1 MAHLC
6 PHQHVWTFDNFLRP
20 LLHNPEKL
28 FSPYVKSGMRV
39 MDVGC
44 GAGFAVLGMA
54 KLVGETG
61 KVIAVDVQPE
71 MLAKV
76 ERRKQKAGFQNRIET
91 HLSRTD
97 ALQVSGSFDFV
108 NAFYMAHEVP
118 DTDHFLHQ
126 IYDCLTPDGAFLIV
140 EPKFHVS
147 KNRFHAMLKAA
158 KKVGFKEASH
168 PQILFSRAVVLSK
181 RFKRKDEKLINSI
194 SKYKNK

>member
-6 PHQHVWTFDNFLRP
+6 SHQHVWTFDNFLRP

-28 FSPYVKSGMRV
+28 FSPYVKPGMRV

-54 KLVGETG
+54 KLVGKTG

-76 ERRKQKAGFQNRIET
+76 EKRKQKAGFQNRIET
-91 HLSRTD
+91 HLSRAD

-118 DTDHFLHQ
+118 DTDHFLRE
-126 IYDCLTPDGAFLIV
+126 IYECLGPDGAFLIV

-147 KNRFHAMLKAA
+147 KNRFHAMLETAR
-158 KKVGFKEASH
+158 KVGFKESGH
-168 PQILFSRAVVLSK
+168 PQILFSRSVVLARSSK
-181 RFKRKDEKLINSI
+181 PSRMMDS
-194 SKYKNK
+194 

>member
-1 MAHLC
+1 MAHVC
-6 PHQHVWTFDNFLRP
+6 PHQHVWTFDNFVRP
-20 LLHNPEKL
+20 LLHNPEKI
-28 FSPYVKSGMRV
+28 FSPYVKPGMRV

-54 KLVGETG
+54 ELVGATG
-61 KVIAVDVQPE
+61 KVIAVDVHPE

-76 ERRKQKAGFQNRIET
+76 EKRMQKAGFQNRIET
-91 HLSRTD
+91 HLSRAD

-118 DTDHFLHQ
+118 DTDHFLHE
-126 IYDCLTPDGAFLIV
+126 IYECLAPDGAFLIV

-158 KKVGFKEASH
+158 RKVGFAETGH
-168 PQILFSRAVVLSK
+168 PQILFSRAVVLGKS
-181 RFKRKDEKLINSI
+181 FKRKDDEIV
-194 SKYKNK
+194 KN